1 MSSHLLNNSNSTDK
15 LLDTNRLQMSEF
27 NRAMRQINEPD
38 DIRGNEIID
47 DNKHLKQTIN
57 NLNNN
62 VVENYQQFIDTINA
76 GKLIDPTYCERKM
89 ATPGALMNMKRR
101 VKRLHLDRQSDLET
115 IQHLMFQYV
124 KKTVKAS
131 LFESNIERYTIRLR
145 QKMAVDDEKT
155 AIQRERVALLNR
167 ANQIYANDLINRN
180 GILDQVR
187 PKKQLSTISVVS
199 SKTQLLL
206 GEPMIKK
213 EQKPTTMGSFASS
226 GQFKNSAI
234 EIESDDDMADESIN
248 RMRVR
253 DRIDDF
259 C

>member
-1 MSSHLLNNSNSTDK
+1 MI
-15 LLDTNRLQMSEF
+15 Q
-27 NRAMRQINEPD
+27 
-38 DIRGNEIID
+38 
-47 DNKHLKQTIN
+47 
-57 NLNNN
+57 
-62 VVENYQQFIDTINA
+62 A

-101 VKRLHLDRQSDLET
+101 VKRLHLDRQSDLEM
-115 IQHLMFQYV
+115 IQQLMFQYV
-124 KKTVKAS
+124 RKTVKVS
-131 LFESNIERYTIRLR
+131 LAESNIERYTIRLR
-145 QKMAVDDEKT
+145 QRMAVEEEKT

-187 PKKQLSTISVVS
+187 PKKQVVS
-199 SKTQLLL
+199 TSLAVSTQLLL
-206 GEPMIKK
+206 GEPIVKK
-213 EQKPTTMGSFASS
+213 EKQTMGNFASS

-234 EIESDDDMADESIN
+234 EIESDDDSMSDEPIKD

-253 DRIDDF
+253 SRIDDF